1 MMSDNQHHQ
10 RLSVCLMLMPILALS
25 CGFQRGPGDSATFV
39 APSCPQRQRLLG
51 RRACLSRG
59 GCQGISQTRARCLA
73 MDMQEGRE
81 GPENPPKNYR
91 RNGKWT
97 VYSSSGRGAPLQPR
111 DPNQAL
117 SKKAQARRDKEYE
130 LGTKIQRMMKLLK
143 LKDVLQPAAGEDEV
157 SNEVWA
163 EGAME
168 SVENLRQ
175 ALDEG
180 EKAKQELV
188 LDNLNLVDI
197 IVKNYVGTFAYGRF
211 TEKDLTQDATV
222 GLIRAVEKFDP
233 EKGFFFATY
242 GRWWVR
248 KYLHEGVQNHDRM
261 VRIPNSAAYRI
272 AKVKRVRDELEGELG
287 RAPTKPEIA
296 LETDLTVQQ
305 VEACLEQQD
314 SFRIERLDGY
324 MGHGFGMADTVFASH
339 FGEGFLYGS
348 DMLTHPGETP
358 APTVEGEKVIQS
370 SLRGDLSSAFV
381 RLLDATERECLVL
394 RYGLHDGVTNSIEQ
408 TAAIMDF
415 CDPDD
420 VRIITTQAMAK
431 LRDGCLP
438 EERKKLMSYLSVYEP
453 STPSYSKGKYDPS
466 KSRRNKRLATDSR
479 ASTSGAISSS
489 SSRVGDGG
497 DDSTT
502 ANAAGAAVD
511 GGDARTATER
521 ESSRRVVG
529 DFSEIGKPG
538 WMKPNG
544 NESGSAGAGG
554 AGAGSRFFRSKEEE
568 RRMWA
573 SRFSKMEQ
581 EHQRDDRARS
591 RGVSGGRTVMGFNEV
606 RDEKGEKQRRE
617 EEEERQLW
625 GGGDRSGY
633 PTTAAGRNT
642 GDKQQ
647 QDRGVGVNGSSNG
660 GGGGGGGGVDN
671 YKGDE
676 RRPWDFS
683 KHGQEELQHELTR
696 YLRKHRLAKKNA
708 EKAAALKAEN
718 PAAAAQA
725 AGVAARTTRR
735 RKPPPPTTAAPPAV
749 VAAAGT
755 NNPASSGRSTDGAR
769 AAAVAAVEAAA
780 ERRRKRASATG
791 NAAAASG
798 SSSSGSRTTRLMGHY
813 GSSALDLAQQER
825 EERRRE
831 RQAAEEEWE
840 REQAV
845 RPLPVGN
852 GAGSV
857 VIGDLEPV
865 ANSREADQLE
875 HLSRLLWDGEE
886 EPADFS
892 LSYGKKPKRGGPL
905 E

>member
-1 MMSDNQHHQ
+1 PHPSQQRFEPATCRERAKERAQTVEGGVVRASFASRSGIARHRPRRERVESVRKRHSPPRLSLRIIMMMSDNQHHQ

-25 CGFQRGPGDSATFV
+25 CGYQRGPGDAAAFV
-39 APSCPQRQRLLG
+39 APSCLQRQRLLG

-59 GCQGISQTRARCLA
+59 GRQGISQTRARCLA

-81 GPENPPKNYR
+81 EPETPPKNYR

-130 LGTKIQRMMKLLK
+130 LGTKIQRMMKLQK

-157 SNEVWA
+157 SKEVWA
-163 EGAME
+163 EAAME
-168 SVENLRQ
+168 SVESLRR

-188 LDNLNLVDI
+188 LNNLSLVDI

-233 EKGFFFATY
+233 EKGFLFSTY

-248 KYLHEGVQNHDRM
+248 KYLHEGVQNHNRM

-305 VEACLEQQD
+305 VEACLEQD

-324 MGHGFGMADTVFASH
+324 MGHGFSMSNTVFSSQ

-348 DMLTHPGETP
+348 DMLTPPGETP
-358 APTVEGEKVIQS
+358 APTVEGGKVLQS

-453 STPSYSKGKYDPS
+453 STPSYSKGKYDPI

-479 ASTSGAISSS
+479 ASTSSADSSS
-489 SSRVGDGG
+489 SSRLGDGS

-502 ANAAGAAVD
+502 GNATGAGVN
-511 GGDARTATER
+511 GDARIARER
-521 ESSRRVVG
+521 DSSRRVVG
-529 DFSEIGKPG
+529 DFSKIGKPG
-538 WMKPNG
+538 WMKPEG

-554 AGAGSRFFRSKEEE
+554 GAGSRFFRSKEEE

-581 EHQRDDRARS
+581 EHRRDDRARS
-591 RGVSGGRTVMGFNEV
+591 RGVSSGRTVMGFNQV

-625 GGGDRSGY
+625 GAGGRSGY
-633 PTTAAGRNT
+633 PTTGAGQNT

-647 QDRGVGVNGSSNG
+647 PQGRGMDGSSDG
-660 GGGGGGGGVDN
+660 GDGRAVDN

-708 EKAAALKAEN
+708 EKAAALKADN

-735 RKPPPPTTAAPPAV
+735 KKPPPATTAAPPAV
-749 VAAAGT
+749 VAAVGT
-755 NNPASSGRSTDGAR
+755 NNNPAPSGR
-769 AAAVAAVEAAA
+769 
-780 ERRRKRASATG
+780 
-791 NAAAASG
+791 
-798 SSSSGSRTTRLMGHY
+798 
-813 GSSALDLAQQER
+813 
-825 EERRRE
+825 
-831 RQAAEEEWE
+831 
-840 REQAV
+840 
-845 RPLPVGN
+845 
-852 GAGSV
+852 
-857 VIGDLEPV
+857 
-865 ANSREADQLE
+865 
-875 HLSRLLWDGEE
+875 
-886 EPADFS
+886 
-892 LSYGKKPKRGGPL
+892 
-905 E
+905 

>member
-1 MMSDNQHHQ
+1 
-10 RLSVCLMLMPILALS
+10 
-25 CGFQRGPGDSATFV
+25 
-39 APSCPQRQRLLG
+39 
-51 RRACLSRG
+51 
-59 GCQGISQTRARCLA
+59 
-73 MDMQEGRE
+73 MQ
-81 GPENPPKNYR
+81 
-91 RNGKWT
+91 
-97 VYSSSGRGAPLQPR
+97 
-111 DPNQAL
+111 
-117 SKKAQARRDKEYE
+117 
-130 LGTKIQRMMKLLK
+130 
-143 LKDVLQPAAGEDEV
+143 
-157 SNEVWA
+157 
-163 EGAME
+163 
-168 SVENLRQ
+168 
-175 ALDEG
+175 
-180 EKAKQELV
+180 
-188 LDNLNLVDI
+188 
-197 IVKNYVGTFAYGRF
+197 
-211 TEKDLTQDATV
+211 
-222 GLIRAVEKFDP
+222 
-233 EKGFFFATY
+233 
-242 GRWWVR
+242 
-248 KYLHEGVQNHDRM
+248 
-261 VRIPNSAAYRI
+261 
-272 AKVKRVRDELEGELG
+272 
-287 RAPTKPEIA
+287 
-296 LETDLTVQQ
+296 
-305 VEACLEQQD
+305 
-314 SFRIERLDGY
+314 
-324 MGHGFGMADTVFASH
+324 
-339 FGEGFLYGS
+339 
-348 DMLTHPGETP
+348 
-358 APTVEGEKVIQS
+358 
-370 SLRGDLSSAFV
+370 
-381 RLLDATERECLVL
+381 
-394 RYGLHDGVTNSIEQ
+394 
-408 TAAIMDF
+408 
-415 CDPDD
+415 

-479 ASTSGAISSS
+479 ASTSGASSSSSS

-511 GGDARTATER
+511 RGDANAARER
-521 ESSRRVVG
+521 DSSRRVVG
-529 DFSEIGKPG
+529 YFSKIGKPG
-538 WMKPNG
+538 WMKPDG
-544 NESGSAGAGG
+544 NESGTAGAGG

-591 RGVSGGRTVMGFNEV
+591 HGVSGGRTVMGFNEV

-633 PTTAAGRNT
+633 PTTGAGRNT

-660 GGGGGGGGVDN
+660 GGGSGRGVDN
-671 YKGDE
+671 CKGDE

-735 RKPPPPTTAAPPAV
+735 RKTPPPTTAAPPAV

-769 AAAVAAVEAAA
+769 AAAVAAAEAAA

-791 NAAAASG
+791 SAAG
-798 SSSSGSRTTRLMGHY
+798 GGGSSSGSRTTRLMGRY
-813 GSSALDLAQQER
+813 SSSALDLAQQER

>member
-1 MMSDNQHHQ
+1 
-10 RLSVCLMLMPILALS
+10 
-25 CGFQRGPGDSATFV
+25 
-39 APSCPQRQRLLG
+39 
-51 RRACLSRG
+51 
-59 GCQGISQTRARCLA
+59 
-73 MDMQEGRE
+73 MQ
-81 GPENPPKNYR
+81 
-91 RNGKWT
+91 
-97 VYSSSGRGAPLQPR
+97 
-111 DPNQAL
+111 
-117 SKKAQARRDKEYE
+117 
-130 LGTKIQRMMKLLK
+130 
-143 LKDVLQPAAGEDEV
+143 
-157 SNEVWA
+157 
-163 EGAME
+163 
-168 SVENLRQ
+168 
-175 ALDEG
+175 
-180 EKAKQELV
+180 
-188 LDNLNLVDI
+188 
-197 IVKNYVGTFAYGRF
+197 
-211 TEKDLTQDATV
+211 
-222 GLIRAVEKFDP
+222 
-233 EKGFFFATY
+233 
-242 GRWWVR
+242 
-248 KYLHEGVQNHDRM
+248 
-261 VRIPNSAAYRI
+261 
-272 AKVKRVRDELEGELG
+272 
-287 RAPTKPEIA
+287 
-296 LETDLTVQQ
+296 
-305 VEACLEQQD
+305 
-314 SFRIERLDGY
+314 
-324 MGHGFGMADTVFASH
+324 
-339 FGEGFLYGS
+339 
-348 DMLTHPGETP
+348 
-358 APTVEGEKVIQS
+358 
-370 SLRGDLSSAFV
+370 
-381 RLLDATERECLVL
+381 
-394 RYGLHDGVTNSIEQ
+394 
-408 TAAIMDF
+408 
-415 CDPDD
+415 

-466 KSRRNKRLATDSR
+466 KSRRNKHLATDSR
-479 ASTSGAISSS
+479 ASTSSAISSS
-489 SSRVGDGG
+489 SRLGDGG

-511 GGDARTATER
+511 RGDARTARER
-521 ESSRRVVG
+521 DSSRRVVG
-529 DFSEIGKPG
+529 DFSKIGKPG
-538 WMKPNG
+538 WMKPKG
-544 NESGSAGAGG
+544 NESGSAGAGD
-554 AGAGSRFFRSKEEE
+554 AGGGSRFFRSKEEE

-625 GGGDRSGY
+625 GGGGRSGY
-633 PTTAAGRNT
+633 PTTGVGRNT

-647 QDRGVGVNGSSNG
+647 QDRGVGVSGSSNG
-660 GGGGGGGGVDN
+660 GGGRAVDN

-769 AAAVAAVEAAA
+769 AAAVAAA

-791 NAAAASG
+791 GAAG
-798 SSSSGSRTTRLMGHY
+798 GGGSSSGSRTTRLMGRY
-813 GSSALDLAQQER
+813 SSSALDLAQQER